1 LILDLIQVNKYFSQT
16 EFEQQLKK
24 VLEPYLKD
32 REGGGSAQQRID
44 EINTEFYY
52 CGIVV
57 TNQNK
62 YEAHCVLYLNPH
74 IQHNNQS
81 CLLLGNF
88 HCGYNYS
95 ISEKMLKAAQEVAL
109 NKNAKYLIGPM
120 NGSTWNHYR
129 FITQPPVH
137 LFYGNHHYYEPAL
150 TAFAQF
156 GFLPIAKYYSSIDRN
171 LMIDAPL
178 ANMHS
183 DQFKKVGLTIRQIN
197 KHHYEE
203 ELLKLFQFNLTAFQ
217 KNLYYSPISWS
228 QFKHKYLE
236 VLDIIDEKFV
246 LIAEDSANNIV
257 GFIFCYRNFYSK
269 QNELIVKTIARHP
282 DAKWKGLGQLL
293 AQKIIQVAK
302 EEDYGALIHA
312 FLIEDGTSSPL
323 SQKHSQEIISHYSL
337 FAMPLA

>member
-1 LILDLIQVNKYFSQT
+1 MIKATTHISQK
-16 EFEQQLKK
+16 EFEQQLIIC
-24 VLEPYLKD
+24 LEPYLRE
-32 REGGGSAQQRID
+32 REGGGSVQQRID
-44 EINTEFYY
+44 EINTENFY
-52 CGIVV
+52 CGIVT
-57 TNQNK
+57 TNHGQ
-62 YEAHCVLYLNPH
+62 YEGHCVVYFNPN
-74 IQHNNQS
+74 ITHNHLP
-81 CLLLGNF
+81 CLILGNF
-88 HCGYNYS
+88 YCGYDYS
-95 ISEKMLKAAQEVAL
+95 ITEKMLITAQEMAT
-109 NKNAKYLIGPM
+109 KQNAKYLIGPM
-120 NGSTWNHYR
+120 NGSTWSNYR
-129 FITQPPVH
+129 FITEPPTH
-137 LFYGNHHYYEPAL
+137 LFYGNHAYYEPAL
-150 TAFAQF
+150 KAFEQF

-178 ANMHS
+178 ANMLS